1 MSVFT
6 DAVNESVSS
15 VLEAE
20 GYDLILVEFVQRSR
34 ILRLYV
40 DSEGGITLDDCT
52 RVSHLVGDVLDA
64 EAVDGSLKGQ
74 YTLEVSSPGLDRPL
88 TRPKDFKRFVGS
100 RTKLTTKEP
109 TAGRHKFTG
118 ELLSA
123 TDSTIQIDVDGQS
136 VEIAYGLIDRARL
149 VPEF

>member
-6 DAVNESVSS
+6 DAVDESVSS
-15 VLEAE
+15 LLEAE
-20 GYDLILVEFVQRSR
+20 GYDLILVEFVQRSH

-64 EAVDGSLKGQ
+64 EAVDGALKVQ

-123 TDSTIQIDVDGQS
+123 TDSAIQIDVDGQS
-136 VEIAYGLIDRARL
+136 VEIAYGMIDRARL

>member
-1 MSVFT
+1 MLD
-6 DAVNESVSS
+6 DATVLRTLLEPVVESAGFELVMIELTGPGGLILRLYIDSPGGILLEDCETVSKLVSS
-15 VLEAE
+15 VL
-20 GYDLILVEFVQRSR
+20 DVEDP
-34 ILRLYV
+34 I
-40 DSEGGITLDDCT
+40 GG
-52 RVSHLVGDVLDA
+52 
-64 EAVDGSLKGQ
+64 E

-123 TDSTIQIDVDGQS
+123 TDSAIQIDVDGQS

>member
-6 DAVNESVSS
+6 DAVSESVSS
-15 VLEAE
+15 LLEAE

-64 EAVDGSLKGQ
+64 EVVDGALKVQ

-123 TDSTIQIDVDGQS
+123 TDSVIQIDVDGQS

>member
-6 DAVNESVSS
+6 DAVHESVSTL
-15 VLEAE
+15 LEAE
-20 GYDLILVEFVQRSR
+20 GYDLVLVEFIQRSR

-52 RVSHLVGDVLDA
+52 KVSHLVGDVLDA
-64 EAVDGSLKGQ
+64 EEVEGSLTGQ

-123 TDSTIQIDVDGQS
+123 TDSAIQIDVDGQS
-136 VEIAYGLIDRARL
+136 VEIAYGLNDRARL

>member
-6 DAVNESVSS
+6 DAVHESVSTL
-15 VLEAE
+15 LETE
-20 GYDLILVEFVQRSR
+20 GYDLILVEFIQRSR

-52 RVSHLVGDVLDA
+52 KVSHLVGDVLDA
-64 EAVDGSLKGQ
+64 EEVEGSLKGQ

-123 TDSTIQIDVDGQS
+123 TDSAIQIDIDGQS

>member
-15 VLEAE
+15 LLEAE